1 MDILKDNIGIIGVFL
16 QLLQVWVYFFSKP
29 AKPVEAQSN
38 KMIGETN
45 IGTVYIDT
53 DTIETV
59 KKDGHFYL
67 IVSAEE
73 HYKES
78 DF

>member
-1 MDILKDNIGIIGVFL
+1 MDIIKDNIGIIGVFF
-16 QLLQVWVYFFSKP
+16 VVIIGVGIFFLSKP

-53 DTIETV
+53 DTI
-59 KKDGHFYL
+59 
-67 IVSAEE
+67 
-73 HYKES
+73 
-78 DF
+78 

>member
-1 MDILKDNIGIIGVFL
+1 MDILKDNIGIIGVFF
-16 QLLQVWVYFFSKP
+16 VVIIGVGIFFLSKP

-45 IGTVYIDT
+45 IGTVYIDA

-59 KKDGHFYL
+59 KKMDIF
-67 IVSAEE
+67 I
-73 HYKES
+73 
-78 DF
+78 

>member
-1 MDILKDNIGIIGVFL
+1 MDIIKDNIGIIGVFF
-16 QLLQVWVYFFSKP
+16 VVIIGVGIFFFSKP

-59 KKDGHFYL
+59 KKRWTFL
-67 IVSAEE
+67 FNSIC
-73 HYKES
+73 
-78 DF
+78 

>member
-1 MDILKDNIGIIGVFL
+1 M
-16 QLLQVWVYFFSKP
+16 WVYFLSKP

-59 KKDGHFYL
+59 KDGHFYL

-73 HYKES
+73 H
-78 DF
+78 